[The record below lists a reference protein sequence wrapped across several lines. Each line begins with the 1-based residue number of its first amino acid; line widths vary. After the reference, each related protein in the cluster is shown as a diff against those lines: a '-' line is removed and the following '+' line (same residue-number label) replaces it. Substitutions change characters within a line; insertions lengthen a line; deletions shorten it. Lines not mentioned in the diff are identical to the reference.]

1 MCQKRPFAFCSV
13 CDTLTRRGAAWPEW
27 ELRVGGL
34 REAVQMNHD
43 RYRNPIAMSD
53 PGRHA
58 DLFDGLPRDAGA
70 LAKIVQGLL
79 IHQHI
84 APAYGVTLSND
95 QQAQSHVR
103 DVQKIL
109 DDIVTRD
116 DRPLSAVRAANE
128 RQVGVCRHFTLL
140 HVAML
145 RRQGIPARARCGFGA
160 YFEIGKYLD
169 HWVTEYWDDGTR
181 SWVLFDAQIDDRQR
195 ELFKIGF
202 DTADVPRDQFVVAG
216 DAWSLCRAGRADPS
230 AFGILDMHGLWFI
243 AGNLVRDVAAL
254 NNREMLPW
262 DVWGTMPR
270 QDSELDLAFFDRLAI
285 VSSEPD
291 AHVDELN
298 ALYLDER
305 VRVPGTIFNAVLN
318 CLQEL

>member
-1 MCQKRPFAFCSV
+1 MDV
-13 CDTLTRRGAAWPEW
+13 M
-27 ELRVGGL
+27 
-34 REAVQMNHD
+34 RETVQMKHD
-43 RYRNPIAMSD
+43 RYRNPVALSD

-58 DLFDGLPRDAGA
+58 DLFDGLPHDAGA
-70 LAKIVQGLL
+70 LAKMVQGLL

-103 DVQKIL
+103 AIEKML

-116 DRPLSAVRAANE
+116 DRPLSAMRATNE

-145 RRQGIPARARCGFGA
+145 RMQGIPARARCGFGA
-160 YFEIGKYLD
+160 YFETGKYLD
-169 HWVTEYWDDGTR
+169 HWVTEYWDDGKI

-216 DAWSLCRAGRADPS
+216 DAWSACRLGRADPN

-262 DVWGTMPR
+262 DVWGSMPR
-270 QDSELDLAFFDRLAI
+270 QDSELDLTFLDRLAN
-285 VSSEPD
+285 VSREPD
-291 AHVDELN
+291 AHEDELS
-298 ALYLDER
+298 ALDRDER
-305 VRVPGTIFNAVLN
+305 VTVPRAVFNAQLKYM
-318 CLQEL
+318 QEL